1 MQVRM
6 PVPFKS
12 GPAKNRKRVIFLTC
26 QSPIKELQLGISED
40 SFWTSG
46 QTLIGRER
54 CDKIYKL
61 HRLDALGGVCQK
73 RIACRIF
80 VARARVGGSVRQA
93 AGMRLCNQFS
103 SWAGWHA
110 VGARAVATC
119 QSRHGTETAQLG
131 CPQIRS
137 LPSESRERRRGTAP
151 PSHKL

>member
-61 HRLDALGGVCQK
+61 QILARIGCFGRSVPKK

-119 QSRHGTETAQLG
+119 QSRHGTDRRDSSAGLPADPQPAQ
-131 CPQIRS
+131 
-137 LPSESRERRRGTAP
+137 
-151 PSHKL
+151 